1 MASLIHRSI
10 DEEYISLRELA
21 KEIHA
26 DPRTIKNYMA
36 EMGWHFPILRKD
48 KDVIIN
54 YIIKRKEEKKSGNR
68 IPQPVKSV
76 NQSVSEQS
84 EKEIESTVKEKSP
97 VEKLIEEKKDYGYHV
112 SIRGRLGWIVVHIG
126 PRDEMEAW
134 HRLFLRNDI
143 ESKVD
148 ENQKLLMAYDIGL
161 SPKW

>member
-1 MASLIHRSI
+1 MAINRKIEISEYVSLK
-10 DEEYISLRELA
+10 ELS
-21 KEIHA
+21 KEVHS
-26 DPRTIKNYMA
+26 DPRTVKVYMA

-68 IPQPVKSV
+68 IPQPIKSV
-76 NQSVSEQS
+76 DQSVSEQS
-84 EKEIESTVKEKSP
+84 GEEIEGAAKEKSL

-143 ESKVD
+143 ESKVE
-148 ENQKLLMAYDIGL
+148 ENQKILMAYDMGL
-161 SPKW
+161 NS